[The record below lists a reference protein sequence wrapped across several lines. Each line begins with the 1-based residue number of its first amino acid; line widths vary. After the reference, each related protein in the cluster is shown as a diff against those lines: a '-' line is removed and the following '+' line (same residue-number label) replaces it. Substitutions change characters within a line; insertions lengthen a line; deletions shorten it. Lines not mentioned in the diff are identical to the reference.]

1 ELVGL
6 AGGPQLGLGRTPGRG
21 LAARGGRR
29 RAAASAGLL
38 AWRPR
43 RHDRVGPG
51 APDRGRSAN
60 SRERCLRRDDETPG
74 RAVPDCRRDGP
85 DRAARRRHLDG
96 PPFPAGGQGELA
108 PRRLRRR
115 GRTERPEL
123 GPPAGRARRNPPEVG
138 RKPAYWNARRGTI
151 PYS

>member
-1 ELVGL
+1 
-6 AGGPQLGLGRTPGRG
+6 
-21 LAARGGRR
+21 
-29 RAAASAGLL
+29 
-38 AWRPR
+38 
-43 RHDRVGPG
+43 
-51 APDRGRSAN
+51 
-60 SRERCLRRDDETPG
+60 
-74 RAVPDCRRDGP
+74 RRDGP

-151 PYS
+151 PYSAGRQEDACEWRGPQAAERDGARGLFERHRRRAPHRWAEALRLRAPRGGAGSAGARIPGSLRTVARSDAPLRRPARD